1 MEKVFNKVVECG
13 KMWGICNIFTPIKK
27 RKVINLIG
35 TYECKSDAKGRIM
48 LPSALKKQLAPVI
61 QDGFVIKR
69 SVFNNCLEM
78 YPMKEWNVMAAQVN
92 QLNRFIKKNIDFIRS
107 YMSGLKVVEADGNGR
122 ILVPKN
128 LIVFAGI
135 DKEIVLTASVNVIE
149 IWDKKQY
156 EETIKTTLKD
166 FGNLAEEV
174 MGDQP
179 KAKGEDEV
187 S

>member
-1 MEKVFNKVVECG
+1 L
-13 KMWGICNIFTPIKK
+13 
-27 RKVINLIG
+27 INLIG

-48 LPSALKKQLAPVI
+48 LPSALKKQLSPVM

-78 YPMKEWNVMAAQVN
+78 YPMKEWDTMAAQVN

-122 ILVPKN
+122 ILIPKN

-149 IWDKKQY
+149 IWDKLQY
-156 EETIKTTLKD
+156 EETIKSTLKD
-166 FGNLAEEV
+166 LGKLAEEV
-174 MGDQP
+174 MGNQS
-179 KAKGEDEV
+179 KEKGADGV

>member
-1 MEKVFNKVVECG
+1 L
-13 KMWGICNIFTPIKK
+13 
-27 RKVINLIG
+27 INLIG

-48 LPSALKKQLAPVI
+48 LPTALKKQLSPVM
-61 QDGFVIKR
+61 QEGFVIKR

-78 YPMKEWNVMAAQVN
+78 YPMKEWDIMASQVN
-92 QLNRFIKKNIDFIRS
+92 KLNRFIKKNIDFIRS
-107 YMSGLKVVEADGNGR
+107 YMSGLKVAEVDGAGR
-122 ILVPKN
+122 ILIPKN

-156 EETIKTTLKD
+156 ESTIKVTLKD
-166 FGNLAEEV
+166 FGKLAEEV
-174 MGDQP
+174 MGNRQDS
-179 KAKGEDEV
+179 ENTESV

>member
-1 MEKVFNKVVECG
+1 MVKCG
-13 KMWGICNIFTPIKK
+13 SFIIYLHPLKK
-27 RKVINLIG
+27 KLINLIG

-48 LPSALKKQLAPVI
+48 LPSALKKQLSSVM

-69 SVFNNCLEM
+69 SVFNKCLEM
-78 YPMKEWNVMAAQVN
+78 YPMKEWDTIAAQVN

-122 ILVPKN
+122 ILIPKN

-149 IWDKKQY
+149 IWDKLQY
-156 EETIKTTLKD
+156 EETIKSTLKD
-166 FGNLAEEV
+166 FGKLAEEV
-174 MGDQP
+174 MGNQP
-179 KAKGEDEV
+179 KEKGEDGV

>member
-1 MEKVFNKVVECG
+1 M
-13 KMWGICNIFTPIKK
+13 T
-27 RKVINLIG
+27 NLIG

-48 LPSALKKQLAPVI
+48 LPSALKKQLSPVM

-78 YPMKEWNVMAAQVN
+78 YPMKEWNTMAAQVN

-107 YMSGLKVVEADGNGR
+107 YMSGLKIVEADGNGR
-122 ILVPKN
+122 ILIPKN
-128 LIVFAGI
+128 LIVFAEI

-149 IWDKKQY
+149 IWDKQQY
-156 EETIKTTLKD
+156 EDTIKSTLKD
-166 FGNLAEEV
+166 FGKLAEEV
-174 MGDQP
+174 MGNQSHV
-179 KAKGEDEV
+179 KREDDV

>member
-1 MEKVFNKVVECG
+1 M
-13 KMWGICNIFTPIKK
+13 
-27 RKVINLIG
+27 INLIG

-48 LPSALKKQLAPVI
+48 LPSALKKQLSPVM

-78 YPMKEWNVMAAQVN
+78 YPMKEWNTMAAQVN

-107 YMSGLKVVEADGNGR
+107 YMSGLKIVEADGNGR
-122 ILVPKN
+122 ILIPKN
-128 LIVFAGI
+128 LIIFAGI

-149 IWDKKQY
+149 IWDKQQY
-156 EETIKTTLKD
+156 EDTIKSTLKD
-166 FGNLAEEV
+166 FGKLAEEV
-174 MGDQP
+174 MGNQSHVNR
-179 KAKGEDEV
+179 EDDV